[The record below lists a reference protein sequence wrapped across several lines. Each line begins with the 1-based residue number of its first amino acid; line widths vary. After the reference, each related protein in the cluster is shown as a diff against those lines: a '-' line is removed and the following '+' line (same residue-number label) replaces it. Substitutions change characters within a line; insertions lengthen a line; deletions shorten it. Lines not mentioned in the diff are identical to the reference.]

1 MWRKRQHYLFST
13 TPEGEALTVSRHM
26 VSCHWTVAAASAS
39 VAAKLAWA
47 LGVSLDVLANTYGD
61 ALQQDETDKSEL
73 LPAAVA
79 LVGA

>member
-1 MWRKRQHYLFST
+1 
-13 TPEGEALTVSRHM
+13 
-26 VSCHWTVAAASAS
+26 